1 TLYLHR
7 DVEVL
12 HQVHC
17 FSRWSIMSYGTPL
30 LDSKEEH
37 VVTFAGLGLKLDTV
51 EDVGFIVSELKGN
64 TEVTCLNL
72 TGNTLGIVAAEPLGA
87 ALENNKKLRRCIFS
101 DLFTGRLKTEIAPAL
116 RHLCSGIISSGAQLV
131 ELDLSDNAFGP
142 NGVVGVVELLSSPAC
157 FTLEVL
163 RMNNQGLGHEGC
175 RYLTQALEKGREACN
190 RHGLALKVFS
200 ASRNR
205 LENVGAQMLAKVLA
219 DMGSLEELSLCQ
231 NGIGIHG
238 KDGMQSLSKI
248 LMANTKLRLLNLS
261 DNTLTAEGGKIIAKA
276 LRSLGKLEELHLGD
290 CILRSS
296 GAQALAA
303 VLDDPKVSPDLRVLN
318 LSGNEITRQA
328 GVSLVLSLGSKSHL
342 ESLDL
347 NANEFGKSGIQAI
360 IRSLES
366 IDLLHTLSK
375 AQGVASGTPEKERV
389 GDEAYVAAF
398 DEDQGSASES
408 EEEAGEEEEEGEADE
423 LEDSNEAFLGSEEE
437 GYDYENGE
445 SDGED
450 EAHSSFN
457 TVKEQPLSKTAT
469 GFSFR
474 DLHNSLNESN
484 VCSANKE
491 KSSPQSKTGPFGGGL
506 FSSLPPADS
515 TDASVPP
522 ANVDNQSQT
531 KLMEFETQLQKCLTG
546 KHDEAAIRRLAGEIV
561 LPCSLYLTVF
571 GDFLSKIIKSDNV
584 SNASVYSLKI
594 PTHVKSVLP
603 ERVIRLGLQLSL
615 HLPNPLPEQPDLLTY
630 VASNLLAS
638 MLSPADSAGRGD
650 DATVLRAV
658 NCLLVYLG
666 AIKAERDSE
675 EHTVLNSGDIDDE
688 RRRMCYFY
696 VTRHMFTIKAP
707 LSVHV
712 RNCLSCLLSEQKS
725 RQHQQPAPKE
735 STGKYESTV
744 ATRESD
750 RLRDELIGLLELQLA
765 DLRL

>member
-1 TLYLHR
+1 
-7 DVEVL
+7 
-12 HQVHC
+12 
-17 FSRWSIMSYGTPL
+17 MSYGTPL

-276 LRSLGKLEELHLGD
+276 LRSLDKLEELHLGD

-303 VLDDPKVSPDLRVLN
+303 VLDDPKVAPDLRVLN

-408 EEEAGEEEEEGEADE
+408 EEEAGEEQEEEGEADE

-515 TDASVPP
+515 TDASVVRSKAWPSTGLFASAVSHNGLFKPSHLFSPPSFQPP

-546 KHDEAAIRRLAGEIV
+546 KHDEAAIRRLAE
-561 LPCSLYLTVF
+561 
-571 GDFLSKIIKSDNV
+571 IIKSDNV

>member
-1 TLYLHR
+1 
-7 DVEVL
+7 
-12 HQVHC
+12 
-17 FSRWSIMSYGTPL
+17 
-30 LDSKEEH
+30 
-37 VVTFAGLGLKLDTV
+37 
-51 EDVGFIVSELKGN
+51 
-64 TEVTCLNL
+64 
-72 TGNTLGIVAAEPLGA
+72 
-87 ALENNKKLRRCIFS
+87 
-101 DLFTGRLKTEIAPAL
+101 
-116 RHLCSGIISSGAQLV
+116 
-131 ELDLSDNAFGP
+131 
-142 NGVVGVVELLSSPAC
+142 
-157 FTLEVL
+157 
-163 RMNNQGLGHEGC
+163 MNNQGLGHEGC

-219 DMGSLEELSLCQ
+219 DMRSLEEVSVSSILTNSFCLKLSLCQ

-238 KDGMQSLSKI
+238 KDGVQSLSKI
-248 LMANTKLRLLNLS
+248 LMTNTKLRLLNLS

-276 LRSLGKLEELHLGD
+276 LRSLDKLEELHLGD

-296 GAQALAA
+296 GAQALAS
-303 VLDDPKVSPDLRVLN
+303 VLDDPKVAPDLRVLN

-328 GVSLVLSLGSKSHL
+328 GVSLVLSLGSKSNL

-375 AQGVASGTPEKERV
+375 AQGGTPEKERV

-398 DEDQGSASES
+398 DEDQGSAT
-408 EEEAGEEEEEGEADE
+408 
-423 LEDSNEAFLGSEEE
+423 FLGSEEE
-437 GYDYENGE
+437 GYDYGNGE
-445 SDGED
+445 SDAED

-491 KSSPQSKTGPFGGGL
+491 KSSSQSKTGPFGGGL
-506 FSSLPPADS
+506 FSSLPPADT
-515 TDASVPP
+515 TDASVVRPKAWPP
-522 ANVDNQSQT
+522 TGLFSSAVGHNGLFKPSHLFSPPSFQPTPNVDKQLQT
-531 KLMEFETQLQKCLTG
+531 KLMEFETQLQKCFTG
-546 KHDEAAIRRLAGEIV
+546 KHDEAAIRCLAE
-561 LPCSLYLTVF
+561 
-571 GDFLSKIIKSDNV
+571 IIKSDSV
-584 SNASVYSLKI
+584 SNASVYSSKL
-594 PTHVKSVLP
+594 PTHVKSVAP

-650 DATVLRAV
+650 DAMVSRAV

-666 AIKAERDSE
+666 AVKAERDSE
-675 EHTVLNSGDIDDE
+675 EHAVLNSGDVDDE

-696 VTRHMFTIKAP
+696 VTRHMFSTKEP
-707 LSVHV
+707 LSIHV

-725 RQHQQPAPKE
+725 RQQQPTPKE
-735 STGKYESTV
+735 STGKYQSTA